1 MGALT
6 ELVDKAISQ
15 DAYRIADAIYNNEID
30 FFELGAENVTEEE
43 IIDYLEQYPDPF
55 WNRNADLIAAQAYR
69 KLCQLLGLIDP
80 PKYFFLAEWH
90 FRKKKNVSEKIIKIC
105 IKYDL
110 GWAWRFSTDN
120 DFFMF
125 RPEKHGIGL
134 EIINTPNYT
143 PDRLNEIFWG
153 VETDSGPIRFGW

>member
-30 FFELGAENVTEEE
+30 YFELGAEEVTEEE

-69 KLCQLLGLIDP
+69 KLRQLLGLMDP
-80 PKYFFLAEWH
+80 PKYFLLAEWH
-90 FRKKKNVSEKIIKIC
+90 FRKKKYVSDKIIKIC
-105 IKYDL
+105 QKWGLDYC
-110 GWAWRFSTDN
+110 WRKSTDN

-134 EIINTPNYT
+134 EIRNTPNYT

-153 VETDSGPIRFGW
+153 IETDSGPMRFGW